1 MSLRLS
7 VAAVRTYD
15 TLKSRP
21 GGDPRRSGA
30 RDARAIEALDV
41 RLKELVAAFRVNG
54 HQERG
59 STYVFWS
66 DISREIEAG
75 SFDDLLVLL

>member
-1 MSLRLS
+1 MTTEPERSEQPI
-7 VAAVRTYD
+7 VAKT
-15 TLKSRP
+15 
-21 GGDPRRSGA
+21 

-75 SFDDLLVLL
+75 AFDDLLVLL